1 MSLFNRFFARRPSGG
16 TRVLSGPGGPLTL
29 VGREGD
35 RYFER
40 ASLKGRSEAIFSAL
54 LARGVRGEGAAL
66 DIGANVGLTTVL
78 LARCGEG
85 PVYAFEPHPP
95 TFGYLQKTI
104 AANGLAN
111 VSAVNLALGREAG
124 TLPFFVDTDSS
135 ASHVVSPD
143 AGGREGAIEVPIS
156 TVDAFAATLDR
167 PVSFIKIDAEG
178 AEPGILA
185 GAAAT
190 LARDKPN
197 VFVEFNL
204 FTLMALSNVNPRQML
219 TDLRATFPY
228 VYRFSQGG
236 HWPIASDTDIV
247 DYLHEML
254 TTHEINTDL
263 YCSFSPL

>member
-1 MSLFNRFFARRPSGG
+1 MSLFKRFFARPSGG
-16 TRVLSGPGGPLTL
+16 TRVLVGPGGPLTL

-40 ASLKGRSEAIFSAL
+40 ANLKGLSESTLSSL
-54 LARGVRGEGAAL
+54 LDRGVRGEGAAL

-78 LARCGEG
+78 MARCGAG
-85 PVYAFEPHPP
+85 PVHAFEPHPP
-95 TFGYLQKTI
+95 TFQYLRKTI
-104 AANGLAN
+104 AANHLAN

-135 ASHVVSPD
+135 ASHVVSPN
-143 AGGREGAIEVPIS
+143 AGGRDGSIDVPIS
-156 TVDAFAATLDR
+156 TVDAFAATLDG
-167 PVSFIKIDAEG
+167 PISFIKIDAEG
-178 AEPGILA
+178 AEPDILA

-197 VFVEFNL
+197 LFVEFNL

-219 TDLRATFPY
+219 TDLCATFPY
-228 VYRFSQGG
+228 VYRFAQGG

-247 DYLHEML
+247 NYLHEML
-254 TTHEINTDL
+254 TTHQINTDL
-263 YCSFSPL
+263 YCSYSPL